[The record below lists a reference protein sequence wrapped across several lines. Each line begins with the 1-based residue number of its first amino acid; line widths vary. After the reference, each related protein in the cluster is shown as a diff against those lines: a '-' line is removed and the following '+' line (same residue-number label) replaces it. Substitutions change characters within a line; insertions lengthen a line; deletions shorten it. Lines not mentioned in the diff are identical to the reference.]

1 MNSLGK
7 PNLYAIAQSIEAIQK
22 EFSHVVSGFKKIHA
36 NIYTSEDRDREEAEE
51 KEYIEKMNQDKEN
64 S

>member
-1 MNSLGK
+1 MKQLGK

-36 NIYTSEDRDREEAEE
+36 DIYTAEDRDREEADEITSENIVKEGE
-51 KEYIEKMNQDKEN
+51 KN

>member
-1 MNSLGK
+1 MNQLGK

-36 NIYTSEDRDREEAEE
+36 DVYTAEDRNREEADEMAFIEQMKEE
-51 KEYIEKMNQDKEN
+51 KKNP
-64 S
+64 